1 MEDSQPEHN
10 IEEKVLEEQK
20 PVEKPEERK
29 QEKPKEK
36 GPSIFLKLKNK
47 IGQWR
52 RTIAVARKP
61 GKEEFLASIKITGVG
76 ILLLGFIGFVIYL
89 IYHLVW

>member
-10 IEEKVLEEQK
+10 IEKNALNEQK
-20 PVEKPEERK
+20 PEEKK
-29 QEKPKEK
+29 QEQPKEK
-36 GPSIFLKLKNK
+36 KPGIFLKLKDK
-47 IGQWR
+47 LGQYR

-61 GKEEFLASIKITGVG
+61 GKEEFLASIKITGIG
-76 ILLLGFIGFVIYL
+76 ILLLGFIGFVIYM